1 MAKKTANK
9 KIRIT
14 LVRSTIGTKPNHR
27 ATVKALGLGK
37 LNSVVEKELN
47 PALLGQ
53 VESISHLVIWEEVK

>member
-1 MAKKTANK
+1 MAKNTAR
-9 KIRIT
+9 KIRIK

-37 LNSVVEKELN
+37 LNSVVEIAAN

-53 VESISHLVIWEEVK
+53 VESIAHLVIWEEVK